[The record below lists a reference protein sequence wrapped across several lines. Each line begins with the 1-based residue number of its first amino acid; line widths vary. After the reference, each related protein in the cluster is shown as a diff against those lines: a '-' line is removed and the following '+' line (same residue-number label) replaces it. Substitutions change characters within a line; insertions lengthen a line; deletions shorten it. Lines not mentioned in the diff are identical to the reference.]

1 MRMSLL
7 PAPVLVASSPVVVAL
22 VAAVTVLAVVGIW
35 LMAVYNG
42 LVTRRVRVQNAF
54 AQIDVQL
61 RRRHDLVPN
70 LVAAVKGYM
79 QHERATLEA
88 VTAARA
94 AAVNAQARVGAAPG
108 DAAATVALAN
118 AEGALQATLGRLM
131 LVMERYPD
139 LKASGNAL
147 QLQEELVSTEN
158 RIAFARQAYNDAVM
172 TYNTRL
178 AVFPDVL
185 VARLFSFASAALFE
199 AEESARALPN
209 VDFSA
214 PPAR

>member
-1 MRMSLL
+1 M
-7 PAPVLVASSPVVVAL
+7 
-22 VAAVTVLAVVGIW
+22 
-35 LMAVYNG
+35 
-42 LVTRRVRVQNAF
+42 
-54 AQIDVQL
+54 
-61 RRRHDLVPN
+61 
-70 LVAAVKGYM
+70 
-79 QHERATLEA
+79 
-88 VTAARA
+88 
-94 AAVNAQARVGAAPG
+94 
-108 DAAATVALAN
+108 ALAN
-118 AEGALQATLGRLM
+118 AEGTLQATLGRLM

-199 AEESARALPN
+199 AEESARVLPN

-214 PPAR
+214 PAAG